1 MKPRVRDGNPSKDLS
16 SLDCPERKRS
26 RQVEEFKVF
35 LLRNDRK
42 IRTVYRHLKNLER
55 IQAYCPNLTK
65 DEVEAY
71 FTKLREQGCKNTY
84 LNSMLHTARM
94 YAHFKGTEELLTIKY
109 RKREIFQKATLSD
122 DEIETFLNLE
132 FPRSTK
138 PYYDRRTNAYHEPF
152 LYKRWR
158 VWNVFFSI
166 MAFAGMRPGEVAA
179 LRVGDIDFGRQVFV
193 IRDSKTNTPGVAPIA
208 PNIIDL
214 IKKHLEGLEG
224 EYLFPS
230 FEGGKAW
237 KGKGMDGG
245 EAILNSN
252 AWHDHFHK
260 RLKILGIKR
269 TNLTAYS
276 FRHSYATRL
285 LESNVSLFH
294 VKKLL
299 RHNDLRST
307 LVYEHLTTKDLIDA
321 VQKLPLV
328 RRGTH
333 PKMILQA
340 IIELI
345 KSFKIEDD
353 TRFNYRIEE
362 NETSVRFEVHIKET
376 NS

>member
-1 MKPRVRDGNPSKDLS
+1 MED
-16 SLDCPERKRS
+16 
-26 RQVEEFKVF
+26 FKAY

-42 IRTVYRHLKNLER
+42 IRTVYRHLKNLGR
-55 IQAYCPNLTK
+55 ILDHCPNLTK
-65 DEVEAY
+65 TEVEAY
-71 FTKLREQGCKNTY
+71 FTQLKEQGCKNTY
-84 LNSMLHTARM
+84 LNSMLHSVRM
-94 YAHFKGTEELLTIKY
+94 YAHFKGTDELLTITY
-109 RKREIFQKATLSD
+109 RKREIFQKATMSD
-122 DEIETFLNLE
+122 EEIEAFLNLE
-132 FPRSTK
+132 FPGSTK
-138 PYYDRRTNAYHEPF
+138 PYYDHRVNKYVEPS

-193 IRDSKTNTPGVAPIA
+193 IRDSKTNTPGIAPIA
-208 PNIIDL
+208 PNIL
-214 IKKHLEGLEG
+214 GLVKKHLETLSG
-224 EYLFPS
+224 EHLFPS

-260 RLKILGIKR
+260 RLKILRIKR
-269 TNLTAYS
+269 TNLTPYS

-328 RRGTH
+328 RRGTSTRT
-333 PKMILQA
+333 ILQA

-345 KSFKIEDD
+345 KSFKIEEDP
-353 TRFNYRIEE
+353 RFNYKLEE
-362 NETSVRFEVHIKET
+362 NENSVRFEVYVK
-376 NS
+376 

>member
-1 MKPRVRDGNPSKDLS
+1 MKTRVRDGNPSKDLS
-16 SLDCPERKRS
+16 SLDCPERNLS
-26 RQVEEFKVF
+26 RLVEEFKVY
-35 LLRNDRK
+35 LLNNDRK

-55 IQAYCPNLTK
+55 VQNHCRNFSKGEI
-65 DEVEAY
+65 EAY
-71 FTKLREQGCKNTY
+71 FTSLKEQGCKNTY
-84 LNSMLHTARM
+84 LNSLTSTIRQ
-94 YAHFKGTEELLTIKY
+94 YGHFKNDQDLKIWKF
-109 RKREIFQKATLSD
+109 RKKEQFSKATLSD
-122 DEIETFLNLE
+122 EEIEAFLNLE
-132 FPRSTK
+132 FPKSTK

-152 LYKRWR
+152 LFKRWR
-158 VWNVFFSI
+158 IWNVFFSI

-193 IRDSKTNTPGVAPIA
+193 IRDSKTNTPGIAPIA

-214 IKKHLEGLEG
+214 VKKHIEGLIG

-230 FEGGKAW
+230 PEGGKSW
-237 KGKGMDGG
+237 KGKDMDGG
-245 EAILNSN
+245 EPILNSN

-333 PKMILQA
+333 PKTILQA
-340 IIELI
+340 IVELI
-345 KSFKIEDD
+345 KSFKIEEDS
-353 TRFNYRIEE
+353 RFSYQIDE
-362 NETSVRFEVHIKET
+362 NENSVRFEVHIKEINT
-376 NS
+376 

>member
-1 MKPRVRDGNPSKDLS
+1 MKTGVKDGNPFKDLPSLARIERS
-16 SLDCPERKRS
+16 SS
-26 RQVEEFKVF
+26 RLVEDFKVF

-42 IRTVYRHLKNLER
+42 IRTVYRHLKNLGR
-55 IQAYCPNLTK
+55 IQDHCPNLTK
-65 DEVEAY
+65 DEIEAY
-71 FTKLREQGCKNTY
+71 FTLLREQGCKNTY

-94 YAHFKGTEELLTIKY
+94 YAHFKGTDDLLTIKY
-109 RKREIFQKATLSD
+109 RKREIFQKATMSD
-122 DEIETFLNLE
+122 DEIEGFLNLE
-132 FPRSTK
+132 FPGSTK

-152 LYKRWR
+152 MYKRWR

-208 PNIIDL
+208 PNIIEL
-214 IKKHLEGLEG
+214 VKKHLDSVEGDF
-224 EYLFPS
+224 LFPS

-237 KGKGMDGG
+237 KGKDMDGG
-245 EAILNSN
+245 EPILNSN

-260 RLKILGIKR
+260 RIEILGIKR

-328 RRGTH
+328 RRGTN
-333 PKMILQA
+333 PKTILQA
-340 IIELI
+340 IVELL
-345 KSFKIEDD
+345 KSFRIDEDI
-353 TRFNYRIEE
+353 RFNYKIEE
-362 NETSVRFEVHIKET
+362 NENSVRFEVHIKEVG
-376 NS
+376 S